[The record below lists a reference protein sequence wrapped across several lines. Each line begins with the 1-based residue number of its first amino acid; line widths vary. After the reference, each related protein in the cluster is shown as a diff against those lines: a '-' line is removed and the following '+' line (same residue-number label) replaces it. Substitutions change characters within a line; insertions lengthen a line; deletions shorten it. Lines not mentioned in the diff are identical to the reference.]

1 MLSLT
6 DAQRPPQ
13 SAYGMARRNSEVQPR
28 RIPWRA
34 FVLLVLTACIAL
46 AFAWLRSGL
55 QEVSRELQI
64 QQRKLVLRGEELDNL
79 LVQAESFRSGD
90 YILAECRELGLHP
103 PLPGQVRRIN
113 LKEPSAPTLNGAE
126 EALFA
131 SSEESSDS
139 SRTP

>member
-1 MLSLT
+1 MLALT
-6 DAQRPPQ
+6 NEQRSQ
-13 SAYGMARRNSEVQPR
+13 SAYGIARRASDVQPR

-34 FVLLVLTACIAL
+34 FVILALAASIAL

-79 LVQAESFRSGD
+79 RVQAESFRSGD

-113 LKEPSAPTLNGAE
+113 LKEPTSPRSNSADE
-126 EALFA
+126 SLFA
-131 SSEESSDS
+131 SSKAALQA

>member
-1 MLSLT
+1 MLALT
-6 DAQRPPQ
+6 EGQRSQ
-13 SAYGMARRNSEVQPR
+13 SAYGIARRTTDVQPR

-34 FVLLVLTACIAL
+34 FVILALTATMAL

-79 LVQAESFRSGD
+79 RVQAESFRGGD
-90 YILAECRELGLHP
+90 YILAECRKLGLHP

-113 LKEPSAPTLNGAE
+113 LDNPTAPRSNSTE
-126 EALFA
+126 ETLFA
-131 SSEESSDS
+131 SSEDALQT